1 MLRIT
6 GTIARTRKAQTLMV
20 RDRQKELA
28 NDKETPV
35 IPHSEP
41 AGGNGSLEATMR
53 REKNPV
59 KRFFKV
65 LGPGLITGAS
75 DDDPSGIGTYAV
87 VGAAL
92 GFTTLWTA
100 LFTLPLMVAALLTC
114 ARIGMVSGMGLAAVL
129 RRHYARNLLYVT
141 VIGLVIAN
149 TINAGADIGAIA
161 AAINLLI
168 PIPIVALVLPI
179 ALTILALQIWGSY
192 RLIAKTFK
200 WLTLALFAYVGSAV
214 FARPDWIDVIKAT
227 FIPRLSF
234 DPNFLAMLV
243 AIFGTTIS
251 PYLFFWQA
259 AQEVEEEISFG
270 RVTRAQRRGASDA
283 EMKYARWDVYIGMFL
298 SNLVMYFIILATA
311 ATLFKAGKTDI
322 QSATD
327 AAQALKPFAHGA
339 ASFLLAVGL
348 VGSGFLAVPVLTGCS
363 AYALT
368 EAFGGRYGF
377 NQKLRRAK
385 FFYGVIVVSTLVGVL
400 INFVG
405 INPIRA
411 LFLAAIINGFL
422 APPLLVAIMLV
433 ANNRHIMGNRVNGRW
448 SNILGWMT
456 TVVMFVAAVALVLTW
471 GQ

>member
-1 MLRIT
+1 MAHRE
-6 GTIARTRKAQTLMV
+6 QTESQIS
-20 RDRQKELA
+20 RQR
-28 NDKETPV
+28 PV

-41 AGGNGSLEATMR
+41 AGGTVSLEAAMLLER
-53 REKNPV
+53 SRV
-59 KRFFKV
+59 KRFFKL
-65 LGPGLITGAS
+65 LGPGLVTGAS

-87 VGAAL
+87 AGASL
-92 GFTTLWTA
+92 GFATLWTA
-100 LFTLPLMVAALLTC
+100 LFTLPLMIAALLTC
-114 ARIGMVSGMGLAAVL
+114 ARIGMVSGMGLATVL
-129 RRHYARNLLYVT
+129 RRHYARNLLYLT

-168 PIPIVALVLPI
+168 PIPIAVLVLPV
-179 ALTILALQIWGSY
+179 ALAILALQIWGSY
-192 RLIAKTFK
+192 RLIARTFK

-214 FARPDWIDVIKAT
+214 FARPDWSEVLKAT

-234 DPNFLAMLV
+234 DSSFLAMIV

-259 AQEVEEEISFG
+259 DQEVEEEISFG
-270 RVTRAQRRGASDA
+270 RLTRAQRRGASDA
-283 EMKYARWDVYIGMFL
+283 EIKYARWDVYIGMFL

-311 ATLFKAGKTDI
+311 ATLFKTGQTNI

-327 AAQALKPFAHGA
+327 AAEALKPFAHGA
-339 ASFLLAVGL
+339 ASLLLAVGL
-348 VGSGFLAVPVLTGCS
+348 IGSGFLAVPVLTGCS

-368 EAFGGRYGF
+368 ESFGGRYGF

-385 FFYGVIVVSTLVGVL
+385 FFYAVIIVSTLVGVL
-400 INFVG
+400 INFIG

-411 LFLAAIINGFL
+411 LLLAAIINGFL

-433 ANNRHIMGNRVNGRW
+433 ANNRHIMGDRVNGRW
-448 SNILGWMT
+448 SNILGWTT
-456 TVVMFVAAVALVLTW
+456 TVIMFVAAVALVLTW

>member
-1 MLRIT
+1 VT
-6 GTIARTRKAQTLMV
+6 SGKRTESTPV
-20 RDRQKELA
+20 RQ
-28 NDKETPV
+28 PV

-41 AGGNGSLEATMR
+41 AGGTVSLEAAMMLER
-53 REKNPV
+53 SRV
-59 KRFFKV
+59 KRFFKL

-87 VGAAL
+87 AGASL
-92 GFTTLWTA
+92 GFATLWTA
-100 LFTLPLMVAALLTC
+100 LFTLPLMIAVLLTC

-129 RRHYARNLLYVT
+129 RRHYARNLLYLT

-168 PIPIVALVLPI
+168 PIPIALLVLPV
-179 ALTILALQIWGSY
+179 ALAILALQIWGSY
-192 RLIAKTFK
+192 RLIARTFK

-214 FARPDWIDVIKAT
+214 FARPDWSYVIKAT
-227 FIPRLSF
+227 FIPKLSF
-234 DPNFLAMLV
+234 DANFLAMVV

-259 AQEVEEEISFG
+259 DQEVEEEISFG

-283 EMKYARWDVYIGMFL
+283 EIKYARWDVHIGMLL

-311 ATLFKAGKTDI
+311 ATLFKTGHNNI

-339 ASFLLAVGL
+339 ASLLLAVGL
-348 VGSGFLAVPVLTGCS
+348 IGSGFLAVPVLTGCS

-368 EAFGGRYGF
+368 ESFGGRYGF

-385 FFYGVIVVSTLVGVL
+385 FFYAIIIVSTLVGVL

-411 LFLAAIINGFL
+411 LLLAAIINGFL

-433 ANNRHIMGNRVNGRW
+433 ANNRHIMGDRVNGRW
-448 SNILGWMT
+448 SNILGWTT
-456 TVVMFVAAVALVLTW
+456 TVIMFVAAVALVLTW

>member
-1 MLRIT
+1 MAHRD
-6 GTIARTRKAQTLMV
+6 QTESQIS
-20 RDRQKELA
+20 RQR
-28 NDKETPV
+28 PV

-41 AGGNGSLEATMR
+41 AGGTVSLEAAMMLER
-53 REKNPV
+53 SRV
-59 KRFFKV
+59 KRFFKL

-87 VGAAL
+87 AGASL
-92 GFTTLWTA
+92 GFATLWTA
-100 LFTLPLMVAALLTC
+100 LFTLPLMIAALLTC

-129 RRHYARNLLYVT
+129 RRHYARNLLYLT

-168 PIPIVALVLPI
+168 PIPIAVLVLPV
-179 ALTILALQIWGSY
+179 ALAILALQIWGSY
-192 RLIAKTFK
+192 RLIARTFK

-214 FARPDWIDVIKAT
+214 FARPDWSEVLKAT

-234 DPNFLAMLV
+234 DSSFLAMVV

-259 AQEVEEEISFG
+259 DQEVEEEISFG

-283 EMKYARWDVYIGMFL
+283 EIKYARWDVHIGMFL

-311 ATLFKAGKTDI
+311 ATLFKTGQTNI

-327 AAQALKPFAHGA
+327 AAEALKPFAHGA
-339 ASFLLAVGL
+339 ASLLLAVGL
-348 VGSGFLAVPVLTGCS
+348 IGSGFLAVPVLTGCS

-368 EAFGGRYGF
+368 ESFGGRYGF

-385 FFYGVIVVSTLVGVL
+385 FFYAVIIVSTLVGVL
-400 INFVG
+400 INFIG

-411 LFLAAIINGFL
+411 LLFAAIINGFL

-433 ANNRHIMGNRVNGRW
+433 ANNRHIMGDRVNGRW
-448 SNILGWMT
+448 SNILGWTT

-471 GQ
+471 GH